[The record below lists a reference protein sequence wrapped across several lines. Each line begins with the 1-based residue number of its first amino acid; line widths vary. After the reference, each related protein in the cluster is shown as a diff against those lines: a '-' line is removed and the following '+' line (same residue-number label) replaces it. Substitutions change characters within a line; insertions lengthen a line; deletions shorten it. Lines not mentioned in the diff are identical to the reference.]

1 MSIALGDVNA
11 ESLKALVSQGGAE
24 LDEFVDRVQKAA
36 GATGSDLIG
45 QANTDVSLD
54 VEAIL
59 AGLKGLLAPANAAIP
74 QIVAMLTEITDRGLV
89 ITVSLAPAK
98 GSA

>member
-36 GATGSDLIG
+36 GATGSDLLA
-45 QANTDVSLD
+45 QLSDELSEVVNNL
-54 VEAIL
+54 EATAKDL
-59 AGLKGLLAPANAAIP
+59 FMPVTQSAP
-74 QIVAMLTEITDRGLV
+74 QLVALLTEIKERGLV
-89 ITVSLAPAK
+89 INISLASK
-98 GSA
+98 